1 MPDVYAR
8 AATLVAIAPGRQLNL
23 RCAGHGAHTVVLE
36 AGSHADSSTWFRV
49 QPLLASFTRVCAYDR
64 AGYGFSDAGPLPRNL
79 DADVEDL
86 HMLIHRAG
94 IATPVVLVGHS
105 LGSNIARRYAELHP
119 ADVSAMVL
127 VDPPAQDIAAFA
139 PGWQRD
145 ESELDKQRFTFI
157 RACEAAA
164 GKGTLAKKPPAGMER
179 CLAGDD
185 PLADARVNAATRT
198 WKSRPG
204 FWRTLLSEL
213 QDNARVF
220 ADPVSDRESHGAMP
234 LLVLSASDT
243 YADAPAKLHTAL
255 EAAREKTQTD
265 IAATSSRGRLI
276 RVPHTSHDIQIDQ
289 PEAVADAVGQVL
301 RQTAAPR
308 R

>member
-1 MPDVYAR
+1 MPDDYAR
-8 AATLVAIAPGRQLNL
+8 PATLVTVAPGRQLNL
-23 RCAGHGAHTVVLE
+23 RCAGHGAPTVVLE

-64 AGYGFSDAGPLPRNL
+64 AGYGFSDAGPLPRTL
-79 DADVEDL
+79 DADVRDL
-86 HMLIHRAG
+86 HALIQRAG

-105 LGSNIARRYAELHP
+105 LGSNIARRYAELHA
-119 ADVSAMVL
+119 ADVAAMVL

-139 PGWQRD
+139 PVWQRD
-145 ESELDKQRFTFI
+145 ESELNKQRFAFI

-164 GKGTLAKKPPAGMER
+164 ETGTLANKPPPGTER

-185 PLADARVNAATRT
+185 PLADARVNAATRA

-213 QDNARVF
+213 QDNATVF

-243 YADAPAKLHTAL
+243 YADAPAKVRSAL
-255 EAAREKTQTD
+255 EAARAKTQAR

-276 RVPHTSHDIQIDQ
+276 HVQHTSHDIQLDQ
-289 PEAVADAVGQVL
+289 PGAVVGAARQVL
-301 RQTAAPR
+301 RQIVSR
-308 R
+308 GR